1 MKSLARLFTIF
12 FILQTLL
19 CTPVQAEVVAMGDLK
34 GKQPLALIHQAQNA
48 INIIAAISGAAAG
61 VSSDRGQQNS
71 TTHSAV
77 SAGTVS
83 GTGVSYNNT
92 TVKAGGNVS
101 LQSAGDTTLRGAT
114 VAGNSVK
121 ADVGG
126 NLTIESLQNKDNYN
140 EHSSNSGFSLV
151 IPIGAGMPGLT
162 VSHGNI
168 NIDSNYQSTGTQ
180 SGIRA
185 GDGGFQ
191 VNVAGDTTLKG
202 GAITSTQ
209 KAVDEGKNSFHT
221 GGQLVMSDLQNQAE
235 YNASG
240 SQITLGVG
248 GSLGS
253 SSAGVGRDNG
263 SASSTTQAGISGIA
277 GNTSARTGDKETG
290 LKPIFD
296 KERVSDNVDAG
307 ITVTTVLGKE
317 GSTTIGHYADK
328 KEGELRQQA
337 DLATDPAEKARLNQE
352 ADQWAEGGA
361 YRTAL
366 HTALGGI
373 TGGASGAA
381 GAAGSATVI
390 PIIGEQVANLNLPK
404 PVADAIVQGV
414 AVAVG
419 ATAGGTDG
427 VVTSVNGTVNNYLS
441 KSPYREVRSRVNKES
456 ARLIEECS
464 SSCTWQQMQAIDQQM
479 AQLDRAG
486 TLVEVANHSRL
497 TTEQALQLGNMVA
510 ALLPLYGTPIALYQ
524 AISGESLTGQDLGAA
539 ERFFNG
545 LAAVLPMGALLIE
558 L

>member
-19 CTPVQAEVVAMGDLK
+19 CTPVQAGVVAIGDLK
-34 GKQPLALIHQAQNA
+34 GKQPLALAHQAQNA
-48 INIIAAISGAAAG
+48 INIIASISGAAAG
-61 VSSDRGQQNS
+61 VSSDRGQQSS
-71 TTHSAV
+71 TAHSAV

-114 VAGNSVK
+114 VAGTGVK

-162 VSHGNI
+162 VSHGNT

-209 KAVDEGKNSFHT
+209 KAVDEGKNSFRT

-240 SQITLGVG
+240 SQMTLGVG

-296 KERVSDNVDAG
+296 KERVRSEF
-307 ITVTTVLGKE
+307 LGC
-317 GSTTIGHYADK
+317 
-328 KEGELRQQA
+328 Q
-337 DLATDPAEKARLNQE
+337 N
-352 ADQWAEGGA
+352 
-361 YRTAL
+361 
-366 HTALGGI
+366 
-373 TGGASGAA
+373 
-381 GAAGSATVI
+381 
-390 PIIGEQVANLNLPK
+390 
-404 PVADAIVQGV
+404 
-414 AVAVG
+414 
-419 ATAGGTDG
+419 
-427 VVTSVNGTVNNYLS
+427 SVKHV
-441 KSPYREVRSRVNKES
+441 
-456 ARLIEECS
+456 
-464 SSCTWQQMQAIDQQM
+464 
-479 AQLDRAG
+479 
-486 TLVEVANHSRL
+486 
-497 TTEQALQLGNMVA
+497 
-510 ALLPLYGTPIALYQ
+510 
-524 AISGESLTGQDLGAA
+524 
-539 ERFFNG
+539 
-545 LAAVLPMGALLIE
+545 
-558 L
+558 